1 MSIFEIVV
9 IGIFIVF
16 SFLGYKRGFLR
27 SVLKVLLTGL
37 SLVLAY
43 LLAPVVSALICQN
56 TSLDDYIE
64 DKVYDRIEDAVQEVI
79 KDGITDFVPNISEDN
94 KDKLSELFMEIEL
107 TQGQQDDFINRLEV
121 PEFVKKALKDN
132 NNKATREEMGVDN
145 FYGYLAAYV
154 ARMIINSLS
163 FLITYILFALLAYLL
178 FVLSA
183 IASHL
188 PVINGL
194 NRLGGLA
201 LGIVEALII
210 VWIMMILVAI
220 FINSDFGN
228 AVYKQIEDS
237 SFLGVLYEKNIFMKL
252 ITKY

>member
-9 IGIFIVF
+9 ICVFIIF
-16 SFLGYKRGFLR
+16 SFMGYKRGFLR

-43 LLAPVVSALICQN
+43 LLAPVVSALICHN
-56 TSLDDYIE
+56 TSLDDFIE
-64 DKVYDRIEDAVQEVI
+64 EKVYEKVEDVVQECI
-79 KDGITDFVPNISEDN
+79 KDGITDFAPNISEDN

-107 TQGQQDDFINRLEV
+107 TQGQQDEFINRLEV
-121 PEFVKKALKDN
+121 PDFVKKALKEN
-132 NNKATREEMGVDN
+132 NNKATREEMGVDS

-154 ARMIINSLS
+154 ARMIVNSLA
-163 FLITYILFALLAYLL
+163 FLITYILFALLMHIL

-183 IASHL
+183 IASHI

-201 LGIVEALII
+201 LGIIEALII
-210 VWIMMILVAI
+210 VWIMMILVAV

-228 AVYKQIEDS
+228 AVYKQIENS
-237 SFLGVLYEKNIFMKL
+237 SFLGILYEKNIFMKL